1 MLDYNSQN
9 LETTQVSINRRMDQ
23 QAVVD
28 FCDGVQLS
36 IKQNEGR
43 NMDKSQNI
51 MLKEE
56 SRTHKSV

>member
-1 MLDYNSQN
+1 M
-9 LETTQVSINRRMDQ
+9 SITWRMDQ

-28 FCDGVQLS
+28 FCDGIQLS